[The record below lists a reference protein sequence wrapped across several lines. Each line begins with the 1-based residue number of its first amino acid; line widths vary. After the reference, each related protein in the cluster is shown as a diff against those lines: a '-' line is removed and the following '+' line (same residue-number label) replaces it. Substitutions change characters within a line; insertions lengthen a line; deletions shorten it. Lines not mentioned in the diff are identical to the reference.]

1 MPKPE
6 TAPVPPTDADL
17 ATEERLLRREE
28 FAARRAEATQKL
40 NASTAPWWRG
50 ADPLLLAVVA
60 GVFTLAGNTFLA
72 YYNSQATI
80 KQETTK
86 AANALKEEE
95 RKAAD
100 DLALEREKAK
110 ATLILQAVSTNDPA
124 TARRNLLFFL
134 DGGLIKDED
143 NKIHAALEK
152 YSPVLPSS
160 SGQAS
165 RPPPTSPASY
175 EDYFWSANI
184 RPEWV
189 PQLDTTLE
197 HIVNGRAKLEHV
209 AQAVHTPWYIIGVF
223 WMQETGGDF
232 SRHLHNGDPLT
243 ARTTHVPAGRPQN
256 WPPPPGVDAWEYS
269 AIDALGLY
277 KLNGLEGLSTGEVLE
292 RLEQAN
298 GLGYRRR
305 GIISP
310 YLWSGTDIYEKG
322 KFVVDATFD
331 SNAVSRQAGVAA
343 VLRRL
348 HDRGVIDLRASASV
362 AARSPQVQ
370 Q

>member
-1 MPKPE
+1 MPEPE
-6 TAPVPPTDADL
+6 MTPVAPTEAEL
-17 ATEERLLRREE
+17 ASEERTLKHEEFVARREE
-28 FAARRAEATQKL
+28 AKVKLAAT
-40 NASTAPWWRG
+40 TAPWWRG
-50 ADPLLLAVVA
+50 PDPLVLAVVA

-72 YYNSQATI
+72 YYNAQATI
-80 KQETTK
+80 KQEATK
-86 AANALKEEE
+86 AANALDQEEK
-95 RKAAD
+95 KAAD

-175 EDYFWSANI
+175 DEYFWNATV

-189 PQLDTTLE
+189 PQLDTTVQ
-197 HIVNGRAKLEHV
+197 HIVGARPRLEHV
-209 AQAVHTPWYIIGVF
+209 AQAVHTPWYIVGVL

-232 SRHLHNGDPLT
+232 LRHLHNGDPLSG
-243 ARTTHVPAGRPQN
+243 RTTHVPVGRPQD
-256 WPPPPGVDAWEYS
+256 WPPPPGVAPWEYS
-269 AIDALGLY
+269 AIDALRYY
-277 KLNGLEGLSTGEVLE
+277 KLNDLEGLGIGEVLE
-292 RLEQAN
+292 KFEQTN
-298 GLGYRRR
+298 GLGYRKL

-322 KFVVDATFD
+322 RFVGDASFD
-331 SNAVSRQAGVAA
+331 PNAVSKQAGVAA
-343 VLRRL
+343 LLRRL
-348 HDRGVIDLRASASV
+348 QDRGIIDLRSSAAIAS
-362 AARSPQVQ
+362 RPPQVQ